1 MEFELEFSDDGS
13 VQDLSGISSTGYI
26 YPPKNDKI
34 ALIDADTIIFGACVQ
49 NEYLSEEDTGI
60 GEVKFEEVW
69 LLNTDNAYAHA
80 MGKIEDILNYTGCK
94 DFELHFTAG
103 RNSFR
108 YLKVDSEYKANRL
121 DGDRRA
127 PAGLYELKKLICD
140 RNADKAFMWS
150 DWEADDIVVFKKKEQ
165 PDDYILCAVDKDVL
179 YTLPG
184 KHFNY
189 YSSMLHNIYMKF
201 IEVDK
206 YRAIRH
212 HFIQTLMGDK
222 GDNVIGLKG
231 IGPAK
236 AEKILMNYEDPKVL
250 WTKVVEAYE
259 AAGRSEIDAIKNM
272 RLVSMHQL
280 VYNED
285 GNIEVK
291 LWKI

>member
-1 MEFELEFSDDGS
+1 MSSLNSANNS
-13 VQDLSGISSTGYI
+13 LSNI
-26 YPPKNDKI
+26 NDF
-34 ALIDADTIIFGACVQ
+34 LTVWADTNIYGYKYV
-49 NEYLSEEDTGI
+49 G
-60 GEVKFEEVW
+60 
-69 LLNTDNAYAHA
+69 
-80 MGKIEDILNYTGCK
+80 DISN
-94 DFELHFTAG
+94 
-103 RNSFR
+103 
-108 YLKVDSEYKANRL
+108 L
-121 DGDRRA
+121 D
-127 PAGLYELKKLICD
+127 K
-140 RNADKAFMWS
+140 RNADRAFMWTE
-150 DWEADDIVVFKKKEQ
+150 WEADDIVVFKKREH

-184 KHFNY
+184 RHFNY
-189 YSSMLHNIYMKF
+189 YSSMLHNIDMKF
-201 IEVDK
+201 IEVDN
-206 YRAIRH
+206 YRAVRH

-236 AEKILMNYEDPKVL
+236 AEKILMNYEDTKVL